1 MNWKELAAKLKT
13 MLASGDVTLG
23 QVVGEMG
30 LNAELLAGEM
40 AELKEAVDAVK
51 TLDKVKDALGASGEM
66 DVLEVAKK
74 AREAIEAQAKAEHT
88 KLVSG
93 TVAEKVTGEMA
104 QGLVMKMLNV
114 PEDATKEQITGGI
127 DKLLADET
135 IKAAI
140 GKLHVDKPPVIGEGS
155 ALKRGNDDNGDSM
168 GAKLAKNEI
177 DQVKKC
183 LEFQKHY
190 FPGL

>member
-1 MNWKELAAKLKT
+1 MSENSPLVRQWILLR
-13 MLASGDVTLG
+13 MLASRRFGVT
-23 QVVGEMG
+23 V
-30 LNAELLAGEM
+30 
-40 AELKEAVDAVK
+40 
-51 TLDKVKDALGASGEM
+51 
-66 DVLEVAKK
+66 
-74 AREAIEAQAKAEHT
+74 R
-88 KLVSG
+88 
-93 TVAEKVTGEMA
+93 EMA
-104 QGLVMKMLNV
+104 QTLVKKMLQV
-114 PEDATKEQITGGI
+114 PEDATKEQITGEI